1 MSTAIN
7 AEQGIPTC
15 SAAQAMEKGLLRMA
29 AIPHGGIDMLRL
41 VRITA
46 GALCEVSLDSVED
59 PAEFMQ
65 QALQML
71 WHEACLDGTDRA
83 LAQERQEDGKDQ
95 IYNMN
100 DPRLVDR
107 EVETGRLLVR
117 TIQMDYGAP
126 SETLYTPLIQFAAHV
141 ILSATATSVDRSAMA
156 LFIEKLA
163 QEALAYELATQ
174 ELCDLLIETK
184 IADHDW
190 SLGDAICALAGSAA
204 QRLAIKRAGRGWN
217 WETAY
222 QTIAD
227 VMMRE
232 ALSLGV
238 PPSAGWEFGMAAND
252 SRPNPPIAL
261 IRAVESSCMVF
272 LDLIGISA
280 YETQSVVLAKAA
292 GRMLALA
299 ATGEEPEI
307 EAHIA
312 KPLACHAMAETLRS
326 FM

>member
-1 MSTAIN
+1 MSIALN
-7 AEQGIPTC
+7 AEQGMRVCT
-15 SAAQAMEKGLLRMA
+15 AAQSMEKGLLRMA

-41 VRITA
+41 VRISA
-46 GALCEVSLDSVED
+46 GALSEIALDCVED
-59 PAEFMQ
+59 PSEFMCE
-65 QALQML
+65 ALRSL
-71 WHEACLDGTDRA
+71 WAQTGLDSTDRA
-83 LAQERQEDGKDQ
+83 LAFERREDGKDQ

-117 TIQMDYGAP
+117 TIQMDHGSP
-126 SETLYTPLIQFAAHV
+126 SETLYEPLVHFIAHIV
-141 ILSATATSVDRSAMA
+141 LSATATSVDRAAMT

-184 IADHDW
+184 IAEQDW

-217 WETAY
+217 WETSY
-222 QTIAD
+222 QIIAD

-280 YETQSVVLAKAA
+280 YETQAVVLAKAA

-299 ATGEEPEI
+299 ASGEEPEI

-326 FM
+326 FL